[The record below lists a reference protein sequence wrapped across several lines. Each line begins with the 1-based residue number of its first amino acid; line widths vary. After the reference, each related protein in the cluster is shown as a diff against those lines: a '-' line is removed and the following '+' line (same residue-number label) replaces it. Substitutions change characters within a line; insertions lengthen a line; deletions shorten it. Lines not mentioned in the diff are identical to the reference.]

1 MEVTVW
7 NWRIE
12 NFKEFACPS
21 FEGWASVFARG
32 ASSCKDGKYQITE
45 WLDLLL
51 KENEAPDSKLFN
63 PVDSY
68 GGLFTGQMHSEVSER
83 RLQVHIK
90 VSSNSA
96 AFLGFMYEEAKQ
108 TIYLMGIWCGTDSV
122 TNARFKQAIR
132 EELPASG
139 WSVTGE
145 W

>member
-32 ASSCKDGKYQITE
+32 ASSCKDGKYQI
-45 WLDLLL
+45 
-51 KENEAPDSKLFN
+51 FN